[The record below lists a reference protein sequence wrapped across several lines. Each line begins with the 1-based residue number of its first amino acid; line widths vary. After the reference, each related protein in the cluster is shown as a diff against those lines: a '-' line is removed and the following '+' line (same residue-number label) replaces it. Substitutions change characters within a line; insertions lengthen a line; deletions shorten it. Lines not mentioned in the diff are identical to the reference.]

1 MSLIVNILRLG
12 GNMEEI
18 KKIEPNKDIV
28 EMTKTILA
36 QNEKILEMNIFLIER
51 FSSPLI
57 YMPLSGS
64 EE

>member
-1 MSLIVNILRLG
+1 
-12 GNMEEI
+12 MEQF
-18 KKIEPNKDIV
+18 KKIEPDKDII

-51 FSSPLI
+51 FSNPLVCI
-57 YMPLSGS
+57 KDSGI

>member
-1 MSLIVNILRLG
+1 
-12 GNMEEI
+12 MEEI